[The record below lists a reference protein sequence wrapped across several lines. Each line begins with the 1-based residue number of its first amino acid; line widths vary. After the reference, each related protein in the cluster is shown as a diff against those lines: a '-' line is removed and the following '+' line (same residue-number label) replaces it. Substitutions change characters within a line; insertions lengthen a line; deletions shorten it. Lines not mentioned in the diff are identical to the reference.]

1 MENNDP
7 VSETFFNTNKGK
19 FILEELKKTYNHIS
33 LKNIESKYFLDSP
46 LGKALLE
53 LERKGFYIRMQCG
66 ENGSDGR
73 YKMENL
79 GNHNYPYIF
88 FNRLEFMELLQ
99 KGGTY
104 LHFDGSLP
112 DYYKNK
118 CFACDQKLKI
128 PEISNKGEVLH
139 PDLNLHTRSDIEFFF
154 ECAKKDSDNGEM
166 YKKKLKTPICSIHG
180 SEFDQIGLLIVDT
193 FEKHGIGSYMEG
205 GHVHFELEKNYKD
218 YFSCFDLIYT
228 SNVHLFSNSLEELIF
243 IFLGNYIREDE
254 LIAEVSKNKNIED
267 QIYKLFNNLFNQTF
281 ENFYQFFIDL
291 LLKENWGKFD
301 NDWVTYSDI
310 KNNERHKYIN
320 DLNTWEKTYSSI
332 YSIFNENSIQRRI
345 NKILSYKVSED
356 DKNAD
361 KLKKML

>member
-7 VSETFFNTNKGK
+7 VSEKFFNTTKGK
-19 FILEELKKTYNHIS
+19 FILEELKNTYDHIS
-33 LKNIESKYFLDSP
+33 LRKIESKYFLDSP

-66 ENGSDGR
+66 ENSSDGR

-79 GNHNYPYIF
+79 SNHNYPYIF

-104 LHFDGSLP
+104 LHFGGSKP

-139 PDLNLHTRSDIEFFF
+139 PDLKFIIRYQIESYFQ
-154 ECAKKDSDNGEM
+154 ESKTSRAGEW
-166 YKKKLKTPICSIHG
+166 YKKKLKKPICPIHG
-180 SEFDQIGLLIVDT
+180 YEDNRIGLLIVET
-193 FEKHGIGSYMEG
+193 FRNHGIESDLDIC
-205 GHVHFELEKNYKD
+205 HVHFELEKNYKD

-254 LIAEVSKNKNIED
+254 LIAEVSNNKNIGD
-267 QIYKLFNNLFNQTF
+267 KIYKLFNNLFNQKF
-281 ENFYQFFIDL
+281 ENFYQFFVDL
-291 LLKENWGKFD
+291 LLRENWEKFD

-310 KNNERHKYIN
+310 KNEERRKYIN

-332 YSIFNENSIQRRI
+332 YSIFNEKSIQRRI

-356 DKNAD
+356 DKKAD